1 MKLENG
7 GLSKISRRTEQLI
20 GRYFTSPKLFIT
32 EIQGDL
38 VTSKGGCLFK
48 KINSLISS
56 KRQFSGEKIYEK
68 FHEKKFNSLTHKCPS
83 NKLAIVNTNL
93 AHEIDCSLDL

>member
-38 VTSKGGCLFK
+38 VTSKDGCLFK

-56 KRQFSGEKIYEK
+56 KNSFQARK
-68 FHEKKFNSLTHKCPS
+68 FMKSFMKKNSIP
-83 NKLAIVNTNL
+83 
-93 AHEIDCSLDL
+93 

>member
-56 KRQFSGEKIYEK
+56 KNSFQARKFMKSFMLKIQFPY
-68 FHEKKFNSLTHKCPS
+68 T
-83 NKLAIVNTNL
+83 
-93 AHEIDCSLDL
+93 